1 MAKRK
6 IAIIGL
12 GKISQDQHLP
22 VIDAS
27 DDFTLVAVVSSRGLG
42 HRDLPRFRTPA
53 ELYRALPEV
62 GIVAVNTPPPVRH
75 AIAREALLAGKDV
88 LLEKP
93 PTATLTEL
101 ADLEACAGANGRVL
115 FATWHSIFNPAVD
128 QARDLLAEGGVR
140 ALRIEWRED
149 VKKWHPGQDWVWEP
163 GGFGVLDPGIN
174 ALSIFA
180 RIMPST
186 PFVTSAE
193 LVYPANRQTPIA
205 AKLAFSM
212 GDRPAPTLSAD
223 FDWREKGAEKWHMMI
238 ETADGRSARL
248 FKGGAAL
255 SVDGKLIA
263 EAASEEYQRIYRHF
277 ARLLEARR
285 CDVDAAPL
293 RLVADAMLRGRRLT
307 TDPFEW

>member
-1 MAKRK
+1 MVRRK

-22 VIDAS
+22 VIAAS
-27 DDFTLVAVVSSRGLG
+27 DDFMLAAVVSTRGLG
-42 HRDLPRFRTPA
+42 YRDAPSFLTPA

-93 PTATLTEL
+93 PAATLTEL
-101 ADLEACAGANGRVL
+101 ADLEACAAGKGRVL
-115 FATWHSIFNPAVD
+115 FATWHSVFNPAVD
-128 QARDLLAEGGVR
+128 SARDLLADGGVR
-140 ALRIEWRED
+140 SVRIEWRED
-149 VKKWHPGQDWVWEP
+149 VKKWHPGQDWVWGP
-163 GGFGVLDPGIN
+163 GGFGVFDPGIN

-186 PFVTSAE
+186 PFVKSAE

-205 AKLAFSM
+205 ATLAFSTA
-212 GDRPAPTLSAD
+212 DRSPPALSAD
-223 FDWREKGAEKWHMMI
+223 FDWRETGAEQWHMKI

-255 SVDGKLIA
+255 SVDEKLVV

-277 ARLLEARR
+277 AKLLDARR
-285 CDVDAAPL
+285 SDVDAAPL
-293 RLVADAMLRGRRLT
+293 RLVADAMLLGRRLT
-307 TDPFEW
+307 TDPFAW

>member
-1 MAKRK
+1 MPKRK

-27 DDFTLVAVVSSRGLG
+27 DEFAIAAVVSARGLG
-42 HRDLPRFRTPA
+42 HRDLPSFRTPA
-53 ELYRALPEV
+53 ELYRTLPDV
-62 GIVAVNTPPPVRH
+62 GIVAVNTPPGARH

-93 PTATLTEL
+93 PAATLTAL
-101 ADLEACAGANGRVL
+101 ADLEACAAAKGRVL

-128 QARDLLAEGGVR
+128 RARDLLAEGGVR
-140 ALRIEWRED
+140 SVRIEWRED

-163 GGFGVLDPGIN
+163 GGFGVFDPGIN

-186 PFVTSAE
+186 PFVQSAE

-205 AKLAFSM
+205 ATLVFATAERSP
-212 GDRPAPTLSAD
+212 PALSAD
-223 FDWREKGAEKWHMMI
+223 FDWREQGAEKWHMKI
-238 ETADGRSARL
+238 ETADGRAARL

-255 SVDGKLIA
+255 AVDDKLVVD
-263 EAASEEYQRIYRHF
+263 AASEEYQRIYRHF
-277 ARLLEARR
+277 ARLLDGRR
-285 CDVDAAPL
+285 RDVDAAPL
-293 RLVADAMLRGRRLT
+293 RLVADAMLLGRRQA

>member
-1 MAKRK
+1 MPKRK
-6 IAIIGL
+6 TAVIGL
-12 GKISQDQHLP
+12 GKISRDQHLP

-27 DDFTLVAVVSSRGLG
+27 DDFTLAAVVSTRGLG
-42 HRDLPRFRTPA
+42 HRDVLSFKTPA

-62 GIVAVNTPPPVRH
+62 GIVAINTPPGARH

-93 PTATLTEL
+93 PAATLTAL
-101 ADLEACAGANGRVL
+101 ADLESCAAAQGRVL

-128 QARDLLAEGGVR
+128 RARDLLAEGGVR
-140 ALRIEWRED
+140 SIRIEWRED

-163 GGFGVLDPGIN
+163 GGFGVFDPGIN

-186 PFVTSAE
+186 PFVHRAE

-205 AKLAFSM
+205 ATLVFATAERSP
-212 GDRPAPTLSAD
+212 PALSAD
-223 FDWREKGAEKWHMMI
+223 FDWREQGAEKWHMTI
-238 ETADGRSARL
+238 ETADGRAARL

-255 SVDGKLIA
+255 AVDDKLA
-263 EAASEEYQRIYRHF
+263 VDAASEEYQRIYRRF
-277 ARLLEARR
+277 ARLLDDRKS
-285 CDVDAAPL
+285 DVDAAPL
-293 RLVADAMLRGRRLT
+293 RLVADAMLVGRRLA

>member
-22 VIDAS
+22 VIGAS
-27 DDFTLVAVVSSRGLG
+27 DDFAVAAVVSSRGLG
-42 HRDLPRFRTPA
+42 HREVPSFRSPA

-62 GIVAVNTPPPVRH
+62 GIVAVNTPPHARH

-93 PTATLTEL
+93 PAATLTEL
-101 ADLEACAGANGRVL
+101 ADLEACAGAKGRVL

-128 QARDLLAEGGVR
+128 RARALLAEGGVR
-140 ALRIEWRED
+140 SVRIEWRED

-163 GGFGVLDPGIN
+163 GGFGVFDPGIN

-186 PFVTSAE
+186 PFVKSAE
-193 LVYPANRQTPIA
+193 LVYPANRHTPIA
-205 AKLAFSM
+205 ATLAFSTAE
-212 GDRPAPTLSAD
+212 RSPPALSAD
-223 FDWREKGAEKWHMMI
+223 FDWREQGAEKWHMKI
-238 ETADGRSARL
+238 ETADGRLARL

-255 SVDGKLIA
+255 AVDEKLVV
-263 EAASEEYQRIYRHF
+263 EAASEEYQRIYWRF
-277 ARLLEARR
+277 AELLNARKSE
-285 CDVDAAPL
+285 VDAAPL
-293 RLVADAMLRGRRLT
+293 RLVADAMLLGRRLA
-307 TDPFEW
+307 TDPFDW

>member
-22 VIDAS
+22 VIEAS
-27 DDFTLVAVVSSRGLG
+27 DDFTLAAVVSSRGLG
-42 HRDLPRFRTPA
+42 HRDVPSFRTPA
-53 ELYRALPEV
+53 ELYRALPDI
-62 GIVAVNTPPPVRH
+62 GIVAVNTPPEARH

-93 PTATLTEL
+93 PAATLTEL
-101 ADLEACAGANGRVL
+101 ADLEACATGKGRVL

-128 QARDLLAEGGVR
+128 RARDLLAEGGVR
-140 ALRIEWRED
+140 SVRIEWRED
-149 VKKWHPGQDWVWEP
+149 VRKWHPGQDWVWEP
-163 GGFGVLDPGIN
+163 GGFGVFDPGIN

-186 PFVTSAE
+186 PFVKSAE

-205 AKLAFSM
+205 ATLVFSTA
-212 GDRPAPTLSAD
+212 DRSPPALSAD
-223 FDWREKGAEKWHMMI
+223 FDWREKGAEQWHMKI
-238 ETADGRSARL
+238 ETADGRAARL

-255 SVDGKLIA
+255 AVDEKLVV

-277 ARLLEARR
+277 AELLEARR
-285 CDVDAAPL
+285 SDVDAAPL
-293 RLVADAMLRGRRLT
+293 RLVADAMLLGRRRT
-307 TDPFEW
+307 TDPFDW

>member
-6 IAIIGL
+6 IAIVGL

-22 VIDAS
+22 VVDAS
-27 DDFTLVAVVSSRGLG
+27 DDFTLAAVVSSRGLG
-42 HRDLPRFRTPA
+42 HRDLPSFRTAA
-53 ELYRALPEV
+53 ELYRALPDV
-62 GIVAVNTPPPVRH
+62 GIVAVNTPPGARH
-75 AIAREALLAGKDV
+75 AIAREALHAGKDV

-93 PTATLTEL
+93 PAATLTEL
-101 ADLEACAGANGRVL
+101 ADLEACANGKGRVL

-128 QARDLLAEGGVR
+128 KARDLLAEGGVR
-140 ALRIEWRED
+140 SVRIEWRED

-163 GGFGVLDPGIN
+163 GGFGVFDPGIN

-186 PFVTSAE
+186 PFVKSAE
-193 LVYPANRQTPIA
+193 LVYPSNRHTPIA
-205 AKLAFSM
+205 ATLVFSTA
-212 GDRPAPTLSAD
+212 DRPPPALSAD
-223 FDWREKGAEKWHMMI
+223 FDWREKGAEQWHMKI

-255 SVDGKLIA
+255 SVDGKLVV

-277 ARLLEARR
+277 SELLDARR
-285 CDVDAAPL
+285 SDVDAAPL
-293 RLVADAMLRGRRLT
+293 RLVADAMLLGRRLAA
-307 TDPFEW
+307 DPFDW

>member
-27 DDFTLVAVVSSRGLG
+27 DDFTLAAVVSARGLG
-42 HRDLPRFRTPA
+42 CRDVPSFRTPA

-62 GIVAVNTPPPVRH
+62 GIVAVNTPPGARH
-75 AIAREALLAGKDV
+75 AIARAALQAGKDV

-93 PTATLTEL
+93 PAATLTEL
-101 ADLEACAGANGRVL
+101 ADLEASAVANGRVL

-128 QARDLLAEGGVR
+128 RARDLLAEGGVR
-140 ALRIEWRED
+140 SVRIEWRED

-163 GGFGVLDPGIN
+163 GGFGVFDPGIN

-186 PFVTSAE
+186 PFVKSAE
-193 LVYPANRQTPIA
+193 LVYPANRHTPIA
-205 AKLAFSM
+205 ATLVFSAA
-212 GDRPAPTLSAD
+212 GRSPPALSAD
-223 FDWREKGAEKWHMMI
+223 FDWREKGAEQWHMKI
-238 ETADGRSARL
+238 ETADGRSVRL

-255 SVDGKLIA
+255 AVDDKLVV
-263 EAASEEYQRIYRHF
+263 EAASEEYQRIYRRF
-277 ARLLEARR
+277 AELLDARR
-285 CDVDAAPL
+285 SDVDAAPL
-293 RLVADAMLRGRRLT
+293 RLVADAMLLGRRQA

>member
-22 VIDAS
+22 VIEAS
-27 DDFTLVAVVSSRGLG
+27 DDFVVAAVVSSRGLG
-42 HRDLPRFRTPA
+42 HRDVPSFRTPA

-75 AIAREALLAGKDV
+75 AIAREALEAGKDV

-93 PTATLTEL
+93 PAATLTEL
-101 ADLEACAGANGRVL
+101 ADLEACAAAKGRVL

-128 QARDLLAEGGVR
+128 RARDLLAESGVR
-140 ALRIEWRED
+140 SLRIEWRED

-163 GGFGVLDPGIN
+163 GGFGVFDPGIN

-193 LVYPANRQTPIA
+193 LVYPSNRQTPIA
-205 AKLAFSM
+205 ARLAFST
-212 GDRPAPTLSAD
+212 GDRSPPTLSAD
-223 FDWREKGAEKWHMMI
+223 FDWREKGEEKWHMNI

-255 SVDGKLIA
+255 SIDEKLVA
-263 EAASEEYQRIYRHF
+263 EAASEE
-277 ARLLEARR
+277 
-285 CDVDAAPL
+285 
-293 RLVADAMLRGRRLT
+293 
-307 TDPFEW
+307 